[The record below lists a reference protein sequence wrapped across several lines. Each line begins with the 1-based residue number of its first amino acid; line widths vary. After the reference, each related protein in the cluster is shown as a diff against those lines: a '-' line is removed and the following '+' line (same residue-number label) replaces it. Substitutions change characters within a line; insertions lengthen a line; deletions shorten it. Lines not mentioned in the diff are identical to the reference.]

1 MKKTIFLFAFLSV
14 SLFASANEVGTKT
27 LIPNQIKEIN
37 TKEVSLSEEDG
48 DSELLVD
55 FCITRTNYWFVESGY
70 DMQGYYEIYDVETT
84 TTCY

>member
-1 MKKTIFLFAFLSV
+1 MKKNVLLLAFMFS

-55 FCITRTNYWFVESGY
+55 FCITRTNYWFVESVY
-70 DMQGYYEIYDVETT
+70 DMQGYHEIDDVETT